1 MIRASEAAKIIKSA
15 VELDNKQKK
24 EDELEKERRRRNS
37 GTLGLLRRSSSST
50 LGLLR
55 RNSSTLRLLPHLDQ
69 CNLHHG
75 DTFCKKG
82 AIFPSDS

>member
-24 EDELEKERRRRNS
+24 EDELEKERLRRNS
-37 GTLGLLRRSSSST
+37 GT

-75 DTFCKKG
+75 DTFCKKC